1 MSMLQHFPI
10 IAIMAY
16 FLGAF
21 LIVIFGR
28 NRALRNIF
36 GFLATAV
43 PLCLLVA
50 LVKPVML
57 GGDIIAY
64 WMGNRIPAGGYA
76 IGIALEVDAMGLF
89 FGLLIATAVFVAM
102 LYSFSYMSHDDN
114 EPQYYTLFLMLCGGV
129 MGFVL
134 SGDLFNM
141 FIMIEILT
149 FAAVALTAFRNT
161 ANGALEAAF
170 KYLVVGCIGS
180 SCILAGTIMLYAQA
194 HTLNF
199 AQLAAFLPGNL
210 NTATI
215 VAYALLFIGFCTKA
229 FIVPFHPLA
238 ADAHGAAPAPV
249 SVLISGVL
257 TKSGLYGIIRL
268 TYILFRTMDLG
279 TVQFWLVFLGS
290 VSMFVCVTMALAQH
304 DFKRLLAFHSISQIG
319 YVLTAAGLATALGV
333 SSGLYHA
340 MNHTLFK
347 GLLFL
352 CAGAVLHETG
362 TTDLDRLG
370 GLSKKMPQ
378 TTLLFLVGAFS
389 ISGIPPF
396 NGFAS
401 KWLIYQA
408 TYQKAAETGNIGF
421 ALVTIVCLVTST
433 LTLASFVKVTQSVF
447 FGQLPKEY
455 ENVKEVSVGMRV
467 AMGIL
472 ALLCILTGLFPGFV
486 TSYLTEP
493 AARAAFGANA
503 YINGMLGAGYA
514 EGFGLAD
521 TLPVSFQAAGV
532 WSPISWLCLLM
543 IMLLAVAIVAV
554 STKYDQVSALAKT
567 AAAAEAAEGKVSPRY
582 GSGALAEGKYE
593 LFFGGEESVYSQVG
607 GDDLF
612 WGFKHNWRHYFSF
625 MHELHSGIVNDYA
638 LWAVVALALA
648 MLYAMIIL

>member
-1 MSMLQHFPI
+1 MSMLNHFPI
-10 IAIMAY
+10 LAIMAY

-21 LIVIFGR
+21 LIVIFGQNRMAR
-28 NRALRNIF
+28 NVL
-36 GFLATAV
+36 GFLGTAI
-43 PLCLLVA
+43 PLCLLVM
-50 LVKPVML
+50 LVKPIL
-57 GGDIIAY
+57 LSGETLAY
-64 WMGNRIPAGGYA
+64 WLGNRQPAGGYA
-76 IGIALEVDAMGLF
+76 IGIALEVDALGLF

-102 LYSFSYMSHDDN
+102 IYSFSYMSHDDN

-129 MGFVL
+129 MGLVL

-161 ANGALEAAF
+161 ATGALEAAF
-170 KYLVVGCIGS
+170 KYLVVGSIGS
-180 SCILAGTIMLYAQA
+180 SCILAGTIMLYAQT

-199 AQLAAFLPGNL
+199 AQLAALIPGDL
-210 NTATI
+210 NRATI
-215 VAYALLFIGFCTKA
+215 IAYALLFIGFCTKA
-229 FIVPFHPLA
+229 FLVPFHPLA

-268 TYILFRTMDLG
+268 TYILFRTMELG

-362 TTDLDRLG
+362 TTDLGKLG
-370 GLSKKMPQ
+370 GLSKKMPH
-378 TTLLFLVGAFS
+378 TTVLFLVGAFS
-389 ISGIPPF
+389 ISGVPPF

-408 TYQKAAETGNIGF
+408 TYQRAVESGNIGF
-421 ALVTIVCLVTST
+421 LLATVVALVTST

-447 FGQLPKEY
+447 FGQLPEEY
-455 ENVKEVSVGMRV
+455 RNVKEVSFGMRL

-472 ALLCILTGLFPGFV
+472 ALLCILTGLFPNFV
-486 TSYLTEP
+486 TRFLTEP
-493 AARAAFGANA
+493 AARAALSANS
-503 YINGMLGAGYA
+503 YINSMLGAGTA
-514 EGFGLAD
+514 EASGLMD
-521 TLPVSFQAAGV
+521 TLPIRFNAAGV
-532 WSPISWLCLLM
+532 WSPLSWLCVLM
-543 IMLLAVAIVAV
+543 IMLLAVGIAAV
-554 STKYDQVSALAKT
+554 TGKYDQISRN
-567 AAAAEAAEGKVSPRY
+567 AAAVSGARY
-582 GSGALAEGKYE
+582 GSGSAAEGKYE

>member
-1 MSMLQHFPI
+1 MMQHYPI
-10 IAIMAY
+10 LAIMTY

-21 LIVIFGR
+21 LIVIFGKNRTVR
-28 NRALRNIF
+28 NAV

-43 PLCLLVA
+43 PLCLLIT
-50 LVKPVML
+50 LVKPVMM

-64 WMGNRIPAGGYA
+64 WMGGRVPAGGYA
-76 IGIALEVDAMGLF
+76 IGIALEVDALSLF
-89 FGLLIATAVFVAM
+89 FGLLVATAVFAAM

-129 MGFVL
+129 MGLVL

-141 FIMIEILT
+141 FIMVEILT
-149 FAAVALTAFRNT
+149 FAAVALTAFRNSVF
-161 ANGALEAAF
+161 GALEAAF
-170 KYLVVGCIGS
+170 KYLVVGSIGS

-199 AQLAAFLPGNL
+199 AQLSAMIPGNL
-210 NTATI
+210 NLATT

-229 FIVPFHPLA
+229 FLVPFHPLA

-268 TYILFRTMDLG
+268 TYILFRTMNLG

-333 SSGLYHA
+333 SAGLYHA
-340 MNHTLFK
+340 LNHTLFK

-362 TTDLDRLG
+362 TTDLDKLG
-370 GLSKKMPQ
+370 GLSKKMPH
-378 TTLLFLVGAFS
+378 TTVLFLVGAFS

-408 TYQKAAETGNIGF
+408 AYQKGVESGNIGF
-421 ALVTIVCLVTST
+421 LLVTICCLVTST

-455 ENVKEVSVGMRV
+455 ENVREVSFGMRL
-467 AMGIL
+467 AMGLL
-472 ALLCILTGLFPGFV
+472 ALLCIVTGLFPGLV
-486 TSYLTEP
+486 TTFLTEP
-493 AARAAFGANA
+493 AARAVFGANH
-503 YINGMLGAGYA
+503 YINAMMGAGYA
-514 EGFGLAD
+514 ESFGLAD
-521 TLPVSFQAAGV
+521 ALPVSFYSAGV

-554 STKYDQVSALAKT
+554 SSKYDQVSALAKT
-567 AAAAEAAEGKVSPRY
+567 AAAAEAAAVAGPRY
-582 GSGALAEGKYE
+582 GSGSPAEGKYE

-607 GDDLF
+607 GDDMF

-625 MHELHSGIVNDYA
+625 MHNLHSGIVNDYA
-638 LWAVVALALA
+638 LWAVIALALA

>member
-1 MSMLQHFPI
+1 MMQHYPI
-10 IAIMAY
+10 LAIMTY

-21 LIVIFGR
+21 LIVIFGKNRTVR
-28 NRALRNIF
+28 NAV

-43 PLCLLVA
+43 PLCLLIT
-50 LVKPVML
+50 LVKPVMM

-64 WMGNRIPAGGYA
+64 WMGGRVPAGGYA
-76 IGIALEVDAMGLF
+76 IGIALEVDALSLF
-89 FGLLIATAVFVAM
+89 FGLLVATAVFAAM

-129 MGFVL
+129 MGLVL

-141 FIMIEILT
+141 FIMVEILT

-161 ANGALEAAF
+161 VFGALEAAF
-170 KYLVVGCIGS
+170 KYLVVGSIGS

-199 AQLAAFLPGNL
+199 AQLSAMIPGNL
-210 NTATI
+210 NLATT

-229 FIVPFHPLA
+229 FLVPFHPLA

-268 TYILFRTMDLG
+268 TYILFRTMNLG

-333 SSGLYHA
+333 SAGLYHA

-362 TTDLDRLG
+362 TTDLDKLG
-370 GLSKKMPQ
+370 GLSKKMPH
-378 TTLLFLVGAFS
+378 TTVLFLVGAFS

-408 TYQKAAETGNIGF
+408 AYQKGVESGNIGF
-421 ALVTIVCLVTST
+421 LLVTICCLVTST

-455 ENVKEVSVGMRV
+455 ENVREVSFGMRL
-467 AMGIL
+467 AMGLL
-472 ALLCILTGLFPGFV
+472 ALLCIVTGLFPGLV
-486 TSYLTEP
+486 TTFLTEP
-493 AARAAFGANA
+493 AARAVFGANH
-503 YINGMLGAGYA
+503 YINAMMGAGYA
-514 EGFGLAD
+514 ESFGLAD
-521 TLPVSFQAAGV
+521 ALPVSFYSAGV

-554 STKYDQVSALAKT
+554 SSKYDQVSALAKT
-567 AAAAEAAEGKVSPRY
+567 AAAAEAAAAAGPRY
-582 GSGALAEGKYE
+582 GSGSPAEGKYE

-607 GDDLF
+607 GDDMF

-625 MHELHSGIVNDYA
+625 MHNLHSGIVNDYA
-638 LWAVVALALA
+638 LWAVIALALA

>member
-1 MSMLQHFPI
+1 MMQHYPI
-10 IAIMAY
+10 LAIMTY

-21 LIVIFGR
+21 LIVIFGKNRTVR
-28 NRALRNIF
+28 NAV

-43 PLCLLVA
+43 PLCLLIT
-50 LVKPVML
+50 LVKPVMM

-64 WMGNRIPAGGYA
+64 WMGGRVPAGGYA
-76 IGIALEVDAMGLF
+76 IGIALEVDALSLF
-89 FGLLIATAVFVAM
+89 FGLLVATAVFAAM

-129 MGFVL
+129 MGLVL

-141 FIMIEILT
+141 FIMVEILT

-161 ANGALEAAF
+161 VFGALEAAF
-170 KYLVVGCIGS
+170 KYLVVGSIGS

-199 AQLAAFLPGNL
+199 AQLSAMIPGNL
-210 NTATI
+210 NLATT

-229 FIVPFHPLA
+229 FLVPFHPLA

-268 TYILFRTMDLG
+268 TYILFRTMNLG

-333 SSGLYHA
+333 SAGLYHA

-362 TTDLDRLG
+362 TTDLDKLG
-370 GLSKKMPQ
+370 GLSKKMPH
-378 TTLLFLVGAFS
+378 TTVLFLVGAFS

-408 TYQKAAETGNIGF
+408 AYQKGVESGNIGF
-421 ALVTIVCLVTST
+421 LLVTICCLVTST

-455 ENVKEVSVGMRV
+455 ENVREVSFGMRL
-467 AMGIL
+467 AMGLL
-472 ALLCILTGLFPGFV
+472 ALLCIVTGLFPGLV
-486 TSYLTEP
+486 TTFLTEP
-493 AARAAFGANA
+493 AARAVFGANH
-503 YINGMLGAGYA
+503 YINAMMGAGYA
-514 EGFGLAD
+514 ESFGLAD
-521 TLPVSFQAAGV
+521 ALPVSFYSAGV

-554 STKYDQVSALAKT
+554 SSKYDQVSALAKT
-567 AAAAEAAEGKVSPRY
+567 AAAAEAAAVAGPRY
-582 GSGALAEGKYE
+582 GSGSLAEGKYE

-607 GDDLF
+607 GDDMF

-625 MHELHSGIVNDYA
+625 MHNLHSGIVNDYA
-638 LWAVVALALA
+638 LWAVIALALA

>member
-1 MSMLQHFPI
+1 MMQHYPI
-10 IAIMAY
+10 LAIMTY

-21 LIVIFGR
+21 LIVIFGKNRTVR
-28 NRALRNIF
+28 NAV

-43 PLCLLVA
+43 PLCLLIT
-50 LVKPVML
+50 LVKPVMM

-64 WMGNRIPAGGYA
+64 WMGGRVPAGGYA
-76 IGIALEVDAMGLF
+76 IGIALEVDALSLF
-89 FGLLIATAVFVAM
+89 FGLLVATAVFAAM

-129 MGFVL
+129 MGLVL

-141 FIMIEILT
+141 FIMVEILT

-161 ANGALEAAF
+161 VFGALEAAF
-170 KYLVVGCIGS
+170 KYLVVGSIGS
-180 SCILAGTIMLYAQA
+180 SCILAGTIMLYAQT

-199 AQLAAFLPGNL
+199 AQLSAMIPGNL
-210 NTATI
+210 NLATT

-229 FIVPFHPLA
+229 FLVPFHPLA

-268 TYILFRTMDLG
+268 TYILFRTMNLG

-333 SSGLYHA
+333 SAGLYHA

-362 TTDLDRLG
+362 TTDLDKLG
-370 GLSKKMPQ
+370 GLSKKMPH
-378 TTLLFLVGAFS
+378 TTVLFLVGAFS

-408 TYQKAAETGNIGF
+408 AYQKGVESGNIGF
-421 ALVTIVCLVTST
+421 LLVTICCLVTST

-455 ENVKEVSVGMRV
+455 ENVREVSFGMRL
-467 AMGIL
+467 AMGLL
-472 ALLCILTGLFPGFV
+472 ALLCIVTGLFPGLV
-486 TSYLTEP
+486 TTFLTEP
-493 AARAAFGANA
+493 AARAVFGANH
-503 YINGMLGAGYA
+503 YINAMMGAGYA
-514 EGFGLAD
+514 ESFGLAD
-521 TLPVSFQAAGV
+521 ALPVSFYSAGV

-554 STKYDQVSALAKT
+554 SSKYDQVSALAKT
-567 AAAAEAAEGKVSPRY
+567 AAAAEAAAAGPRY
-582 GSGALAEGKYE
+582 GSGSLAEGKYE

-607 GDDLF
+607 GDDMF

-625 MHELHSGIVNDYA
+625 MHNLHSGIVNDYA
-638 LWAVVALALA
+638 LWAVIALALA